1 MLCQTEKIAPG
12 TVAMS
17 RFGNAVPARLVARP
31 EFCIPISMESAF
43 VFAGGSLSSLPSPK
57 PFYYL
62 RDTRGFVILIGDA
75 ACRDYVLGLKF
86 DDFQFG
92 TFI

>member
-1 MLCQTEKIAPG
+1 MLEAPYQ
-12 TVAMS
+12 
-17 RFGNAVPARLVARP
+17 AVSDWQPNL
-31 EFCIPISMESAF
+31 IQ
-43 VFAGGSLSSLPSPK
+43 

-92 TFI
+92 MFI